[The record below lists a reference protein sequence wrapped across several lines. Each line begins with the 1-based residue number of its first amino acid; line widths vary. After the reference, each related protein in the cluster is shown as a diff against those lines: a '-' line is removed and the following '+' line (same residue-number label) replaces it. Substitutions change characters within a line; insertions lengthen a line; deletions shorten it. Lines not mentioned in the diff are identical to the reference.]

1 MSNNPYHTLAIAP
14 EGSPEHL
21 QAVADIRALELA
33 EAKAQENV
41 IKGDGR
47 SGHGYASHTIVPD
60 DAVPGYEY
68 RTPGGMVVGEA
79 SPDMR
84 VGIVKVGDMETSTE
98 VAEALRRT
106 MSAAEWTSL
115 TGLPYVSLTQAQP
128 VYTDEKAKAAAKL
141 APVAEKLDEVN
152 ELEAMI
158 RENEDQHRQDNDNQL
173 QSYEPSLL
181 EKVLDQHYGPDLT
194 SNLQRA
200 VVESGDL
207 ESEELTKLGV
217 TEEMVEEA
225 VAHYRSAAEAML
237 EPVGSCT
244 AYLENFL
251 TDGEAMKA
259 RAAIVGKD
267 MAELQRLG
275 MVARDRAASL
285 TYKDA
290 SEFLTKEERLSIKL
304 RQQGNLLM
312 VTLPGV
318 GDTSWA
324 NAVTNGLI
332 SFR

>member
-1 MSNNPYHTLAIAP
+1 MSNPYHTLAIAI

-21 QAVADIRALELA
+21 QAVADIQALERA
-33 EAKAQENV
+33 EAKAQQNV

-47 SGHGYASHTIVPD
+47 SGHTYASHTIVPD
-60 DAVPGYEY
+60 DAVPGYEF
-68 RTPGGMVVGEA
+68 RTPGGMSVGEA

-84 VGIVKVGDMETSTE
+84 EGIVKVGDMETSTE

-128 VYTDEKAKAAAKL
+128 VYPDEKTKAAAKL
-141 APVAEKLDEVN
+141 APVSEKLEEVN

-158 RENEDQHRQDNDNQL
+158 RENEDQHRQDADNQL

-181 EKVLDQHYGPDLT
+181 EKVLETHYGPDMT
-194 SNLQRA
+194 FNLQRA
-200 VVESGDL
+200 VVESGELDG
-207 ESEELTKLGV
+207 ENLTKLGV
-217 TEEMVEEA
+217 TEDMVEEA
-225 VAHYRSAAEAML
+225 VAHYRSAAEAIL

-251 TDGEAMKA
+251 SDGEAQKA
-259 RAAIVGKD
+259 RGAIVSKD

-275 MVARDRAASL
+275 MMARDRAAAMSHGEV
-285 TYKDA
+285 
-290 SEFLTKEERLSIKL
+290 SEFLTKEERLTLKL